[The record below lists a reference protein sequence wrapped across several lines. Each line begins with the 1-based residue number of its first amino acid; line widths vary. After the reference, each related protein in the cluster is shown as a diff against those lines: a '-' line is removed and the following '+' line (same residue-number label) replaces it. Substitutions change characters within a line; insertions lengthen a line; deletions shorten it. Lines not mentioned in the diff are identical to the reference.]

1 MLSFARRSFISNQTC
16 LKFVRLDLP
25 QWGLTTTSLPV
36 TANAMHAHAVDSHP
50 PSTSSTLRATEYVL
64 VRGLGAYPANTEV
77 ARTIASLRGMYGI
90 DPPGRAIAVSA
101 PNTCGVSCM
110 CLGLFMWAR
119 YNFALELNRE
129 IILFA
134 VCVMCFRVVRQFR
147 CV

>member
-1 MLSFARRSFISNQTC
+1 MKYCCRRTLGGRQQHLLSFARRSFISNQTC
-16 LKFVRLDLP
+16 LKFGRLDLP

-90 DPPGRAIAVSA
+90 DPPGRAVAVSA
-101 PNTCGVSCM
+101 PNTCGVSCVWGYS
-110 CLGLFMWAR
+110 CGHATTSLW
-119 YNFALELNRE
+119 N
-129 IILFA
+129 
-134 VCVMCFRVVRQFR
+134 
-147 CV
+147 